1 MTDTRRTRGTTTTAS
16 SNGRYPAEQQAVLD
30 ARQRLSRD
38 LDQLN
43 VEVRAQMG
51 ETAEKL
57 SWQLLTTVAAVGAA
71 VVVRKAVAAGW
82 NAFRASD
89 PPDNPADPAT
99 DWGEALAWTAATG
112 LLVGLARMVA
122 SRGAA
127 GAWTRA
133 TGTLPPSMRP

>member
-1 MTDTRRTRGTTTTAS
+1 MSDTSTTSDFTF
-16 SNGRYPAEQQAVLD
+16 PAEVRAVHEL
-30 ARQRLSRD
+30 RQRLGRD

-57 SWQLLTTVAAVGAA
+57 SWNLLTTAAAVSAA
-71 VVVRKAVAAGW
+71 IVVRKLATAGW
-82 NAFRASD
+82 SSLRPTE
-89 PPDNPADPAT
+89 PPQNPAEPGT
-99 DWGEALAWTAATG
+99 QWGEAIAWTAVTG
-112 LLVGLARMVA
+112 LLVGVARMLA